1 MKEVKNMNDEEFR
14 KLEKKYYDEVNHR
27 ENITR
32 MKNRL
37 ANVNEM
43 LEVLTNDNPYT
54 TISEVELYLTTVTSI
69 DGNCGGYPT
78 TYEVKLSKDLASKVL
93 TQIKEELQTEIDNE
107 VNRGY

>member
-1 MKEVKNMNDEEFR
+1 MNDEEF
-14 KLEKKYYDEVNHR
+14 KLLEKRYYDEINRR

-69 DGNCGGYPT
+69 DGNSGGYPT
-78 TYEVKLSKDLASKVL
+78 TYEVKLTKDLASKVL
-93 TQIKEELQTEIDNE
+93 TQVKEELQTEIDYA
-107 VNRGY
+107 VKGGRIDA